1 MTGAGLKAIAGEE
14 EAFSHVPAAS
24 TFTDEQMLRNRL
36 KTATPCHF
44 SDGPARLYRG
54 RAVITR
60 RWRVMRSDTT
70 HISGNTSQDPMS

>member
-1 MTGAGLKAIAGEE
+1 VLDRRRLLAKRKRVLRVLAVSM
-14 EAFSHVPAAS
+14 
-24 TFTDEQMLRNRL
+24 FTDEQMLEIRL

-60 RWRVMRSDTT
+60 RWRVMRSDSTQV
-70 HISGNTSQDPMS
+70 SGNTSQDPMS